1 LRFAF
6 LLFAITYLSP
16 NLYAQNRDKLDSL
29 TEALEKAQ
37 KGKTKNSEI
46 VDLLI
51 EISDTYYPNKLTEAE
66 ENARRALELARE
78 LDYVQGIA
86 NSYYALA
93 KVTSKLNRPDQALEL
108 YFTSLEFYDDL
119 EDPRLADIFNNIG
132 ILYKNKGQYQ
142 MAFDYYKRAF
152 EIYKVNND
160 QRGIARI
167 LVNMGVIF
175 RRQSN
180 HQQAIEFYMKALK
193 QYDLLN
199 DNPGVSYVYF
209 NLGNIYL
216 DQKDHERALEFF
228 NKAFIGY
235 DKINDPHTVSILLNN
250 MGLTY
255 KGLNEHDIALNYF
268 EKAYEKSEKFEYEN
282 GMALALSNIGEIHI
296 EQKNFDEG
304 LNIHKKSL
312 SIFKELGNK
321 AYEANLL
328 INIGSIQLKLGEL
341 DSAIQNINKGL
352 NIAQNIGSK
361 EIKLEGL
368 KLLYKYYQEVDDL
381 EKTLEAYWQYN
392 VIKDTLFNIEKAKQ
406 IAQIESRY
414 EIEKREQENEILN
427 QKIQRKNLENT
438 ALLAG
443 IVLVMLFAVY
453 FYYTMRQKKRTNQ
466 LLASQNR
473 EINQKQE
480 EIITINENLL
490 DSQRKLNQANAELQ
504 NLNQT
509 LESKVK
515 QRTQALRQA
524 NRELDTFLYQSSHAL
539 RRPILSIMGLIH
551 LAGIET
557 NKIRISEAVD
567 KIETVLNGMDMML
580 RKLVMA
586 SEINMAKIKKE
597 KVDFNA
603 VLFEIKQELQS
614 LIESKNIQ
622 FKWQVN
628 PKISYKGNPRYLN
641 IILHNL
647 IENAVNFQ
655 GNMGDNDPSVQV
667 EVQNINS
674 HLEIKVH
681 DNGPGIPSEG
691 LDKIYEMFSVAT
703 DRTPGYGLGL
713 YLVKKAVDKL
723 KGKISIDSQEQEGTT
738 VQVSLPL

>member
-228 NKAFIGY
+228 NKARIGY
-235 DKINDPHTVSILLNN
+235 DKTDPYKVALLLNN
-250 MGLTY
+250 IGTCY
-255 KGLNEHDIALNYF
+255 KEIKKEKTALNYF
-268 EKAYEKSEKFEYEN
+268 KQAYAKSKEIHFKK
-282 GMALALSNIGEIHI
+282 GMAYTLSNIGGVHMM
-296 EQKNFDEG
+296 QKSFTEALFAHKKA
-304 LNIHKKSL
+304 LNIFRDLNSR
-312 SIFKELGNK
+312 
-321 AYEANLL
+321 AYVANEFF
-328 INIGSIQLKLGEL
+328 NIGAVQLELNEL
-341 DSAIQNINKGL
+341 DSAKYYITEGL
-352 NIAQNIGSK
+352 EIVQDIGNK
-361 EIKLEGL
+361 EIELEGL
-368 KLLYKYYQEVDDL
+368 RLLYNYYEETGDIKQ
-381 EKTLEAYWQYN
+381 TLEAYRQYN
-392 VIKDTLFNIEKAKQ
+392 VLKDTLFNIEKAKQ

-681 DNGPGIPSEG
+681 DNGRGIPSEG